1 MIAYR
6 IVVNH
11 RWVIRDLLNI
21 KREMQ
26 VKLSELRIGERGWIV
41 RIEGDE
47 GFRKRIAE
55 MGFVAGI
62 PVESVRKAP
71 FEDPGAYLV
80 RGTNISLRNSE
91 AGRIIVSMN
100 NEGTGSEN
108 SRILRA
114 SHHSSNGKK
123 LFSAETREIKVA
135 LVGNPNCGKTSLF
148 NFASKSREKVAN
160 YSGVTVSMKEATLRR
175 GGYRFRL
182 IDLPGTY
189 SLSSH
194 SPEEEYV
201 RDYLM
206 SEEPDIVL
214 NVVDATSLERNLYL
228 TTQLI
233 DMNLNVVVALNMF
246 DEFQNKKDFLKYD
259 QLGKMLGI
267 PFVPTVA
274 KKGKGVEKLLRRIIR
289 VVENR
294 EETVRQVNLSYSP
307 EIEQAIDELTE
318 KIVNLK
324 RSRESEGLA
333 TRYTSIRLLEGDFRI
348 INDIGTEEERKE
360 LIDEVQSKINHIDS
374 LFTENTS
381 ELITG
386 DKYGFIEGALRET
399 LVQGK
404 GKRSEISKLIDNI
417 LIHKF
422 FGLPLFFGIILLV
435 FYLTFSLGS
444 YPGAWIQS
452 FFDMIG
458 NGIAAILPKG
468 ILEDLL
474 IQGVIPGISA
484 IAVFLPNIIIL
495 FLFISFME
503 DTGYMARTAFI
514 VDKIMHK
521 AGLHGKSFIPLLIG
535 FGCNIPA
542 IMATRSIEDRRN
554 RLVTMMIIPFM
565 SCSARL
571 PIYVL
576 FISAFF
582 PSWRPLILFSLYMI
596 GIFLA
601 WITAMVFGKF
611 LFKKTETPFV
621 MELPPYRLPMPK
633 AIIRHMWFKTW
644 FFIKKMGGVILIAS
658 VIIWVLSYL
667 PAGWDNSTSEV
678 MESTISKLET
688 TTVDEKVEIRET
700 TEIEESY
707 IGRIGKWIHPV
718 FKPLGFDWKMSVALL
733 TGLPAK
739 EIIVSTLGVLYQ
751 SGEGDN
757 SKGIAL
763 NQGDDHVLRDGSM
776 LRAFSFM
783 IFTLL
788 YFPCIGTLTVL
799 RKESGSIKWSMLTL
813 SYTTLVAWI
822 VSFMVFQV
830 GSLFI

>member
-1 MIAYR
+1 
-6 IVVNH
+6 
-11 RWVIRDLLNI
+11 
-21 KREMQ
+21 MQ
-26 VKLSELRIGERGWIV
+26 VKLSELKVGESGRIV

-55 MGFVAGI
+55 LGFVAGI
-62 PVESVRKAP
+62 PIESVRKAP
-71 FEDPGAYLV
+71 FEDPGAYLL

-91 AGRIIVSMN
+91 AGKIIVSMN
-100 NEGTGSEN
+100 DGDTDSEN
-108 SRILRA
+108 SRISRT

-123 LFSAETREIKVA
+123 LFPAEKKDIKVA

-160 YSGVTVSMKEATLRR
+160 YSGVTVSMKEAALRR
-175 GGYRFRL
+175 GGYRFQL
-182 IDLPGTY
+182 VDLPGSY

-206 SEEPDIVL
+206 NEDPDIVV

-274 KKGKGVEKLLRRIIR
+274 KKGKGVEKLLRKIIQVIEHR
-289 VVENR
+289 DEI
-294 EETVRQVNLSYSP
+294 VRHVNIPYSP
-307 EIEQAIDELTE
+307 EIEQAIEGLTE
-318 KIVNLK
+318 KIIFLK
-324 RSRESEGLA
+324 GSEESEGQA
-333 TRYTSIRLLEGDFRI
+333 DRYTAIRLLEGDYKV
-348 INDIGTEEERKE
+348 INDMGTEEGRR
-360 LIDEVQSKINHIDS
+360 EVIEEVKSKIKHIDS

-381 ELITG
+381 DLITG

-399 LVQGK
+399 LVPGL
-404 GKRSEISKLIDNI
+404 GKRSDISRRIDNI
-417 LIHKF
+417 LIHNIF
-422 FGLPLFFGIILLV
+422 SLPLFFGIILLV

-444 YPGAWIQS
+444 YPVAWIES
-452 FFDMIG
+452 FFNMIG
-458 NGIAAILPKG
+458 NGLASVLPQG

-474 IQGVIPGISA
+474 IQGVIPGVGA
-484 IAVFLPNIIIL
+484 IAIFLPNIIIL

-514 VDKIMHK
+514 IDKIMHK

-535 FGCNIPA
+535 FGCNVPA
-542 IMATRSIEDRRN
+542 IMATRTIEDRRN
-554 RLVTMMIIPFM
+554 RLVTMMIIPFI

-582 PSWRPLILFSLYMI
+582 PSWKPLILFSLYMI
-596 GIFLA
+596 GIILA
-601 WITAMVFGKF
+601 WITAVVFGQ
-611 LFKKTETPFV
+611 LMFKKVQTPFV

-633 AIIRHMWFKTW
+633 AIIQHMWFKTW
-644 FFIKKMGGVILIAS
+644 YFIKKMGGVILLAS
-658 VIIWVLSYL
+658 VIIWVLGYL
-667 PAGWDNSTSEV
+667 PDGWDKNKSEV
-678 MESTISKLET
+678 TELTISQQEIPSIDDKAA
-688 TTVDEKVEIRET
+688 IRET
-700 TEIEESY
+700 HEIENSY
-707 IGRIGKWIHPV
+707 IGKIGKWIHPV
-718 FKPLGFDWKMSVALL
+718 FKPLGFDWKMSVSLL

-751 SGEGDN
+751 PGEGIN
-757 SKGIAL
+757 SKGTAFI
-763 NQGDDHVLRDGSM
+763 QGDDHIFRDRSM

-799 RKESGSIKWSMLTL
+799 RKESGSIKWPLITL
-813 SYTTLVAWI
+813 AYTTLVAWI
-822 VSFMVFQV
+822 SSFMVFQL
-830 GSLFI
+830 GSLLI